1 LPRTRSPEAAV
12 EGGVEMRRM
21 RRSLFVCALGLL
33 LAFGAPGF
41 AQDTGKVVAVVPF
54 ADMVHGWSD
63 TATAVTE
70 RIVAKLRDTQ
80 GLRVLPMSQVRDAVD
95 QAHADSDGILGADE
109 AQKVGQAL
117 GAAYLVMGEVDQ
129 FDWQIHS
136 AYVVVATVV
145 QQTANVALKGQV
157 FDVAGG
163 QARGTPEGKAQ
174 ITQTGG
180 STWVGPWWSSVSVD
194 NFDSQLIGKAT
205 AQAVDKFAK
214 QAQSLMK

>member
-1 LPRTRSPEAAV
+1 M
-12 EGGVEMRRM
+12 GRM
-21 RRSLFVCALGLL
+21 WRVPIACALGFLVA
-33 LAFGAPGF
+33 LAAPGA
-41 AQDTGKVVAVVPF
+41 AQDTRKVVAVVPF
-54 ADMVHGWSD
+54 ADTVHGWSS
-63 TATAVTE
+63 TGTVVTD
-70 RIVAKLRDTQ
+70 RVVGKLRDVQ
-80 GLRVLPMSQVRDAVD
+80 ALRVLPMPQVQDALN
-95 QAHADSDGILGADE
+95 QAHADTQGVLDAGE

-129 FDWQIHS
+129 FDWQAHT

-157 FDVAGG
+157 FDVAGA
-163 QARGTPEGKAQ
+163 QVLGTPEGKVQ

-214 QAQSLMK
+214 QASDLMK